1 MFARIET
8 FYEDNLW
15 KNRRSSEGQV
25 FAVFE
30 SRAEAML
37 AANEAGGA
45 GPARADEG
53 LEGHRWEEEGGEDEE
68 DGGRKWSG

>member
-37 AANEAGGA
+37 AARDVALREGA
-45 GPARADEG
+45 EHVVRSI
-53 LEGHRWEEEGGEDEE
+53 GGEIEQIIFPGE
-68 DGGRKWSG
+68 RPWHRVR